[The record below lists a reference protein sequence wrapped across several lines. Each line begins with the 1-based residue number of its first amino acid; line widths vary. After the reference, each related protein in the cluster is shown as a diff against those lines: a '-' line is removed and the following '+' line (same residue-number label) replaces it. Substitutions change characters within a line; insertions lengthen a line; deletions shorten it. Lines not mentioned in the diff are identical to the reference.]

1 MSVTADPATVPAF
14 RPARL
19 VPGLRAM
26 SSAIPEVA
34 IADAFFALAGVPLDT
49 PLQPHHLAQ

>member
-14 RPARL
+14 RPVGL
-19 VPGLRAM
+19 VPGFRP
-26 SSAIPEVA
+26 IEER
-34 IADAFFALAGVPLDT
+34 IAQDFERGYELAGVPLDT